1 MRSGRKD
8 EEREKKEKGR
18 EIARC
23 FCFWPEGQTEFQLFQ
38 LFPLDIQYLSSD
50 LFQMPRWNVGRKCVL
65 SCPLDFQVLESR
77 D

>member
-1 MRSGRKD
+1 VLCGP
-8 EEREKKEKGR
+8 KG
-18 EIARC
+18 EFSFRC
-23 FCFWPEGQTEFQLFQ
+23 
-38 LFPLDIQYLSSD
+38 IYLSSD